1 MILGHAVTSLKI
13 GDDLII
19 LIQQLN
25 LSNLEFV
32 LAIMLLLFVIGCI
45 LEVISIIYIIVP
57 ILYPIL
63 VSMNIDPIWFAILF
77 VVNMEIALITPPIGM
92 VLYVIAGIVKRPIS
106 EVISGTIPFILVL
119 VFFIFVLILFP
130 QIVSILKF

>member
-1 MILGHAVTSLKI
+1 
-13 GDDLII
+13 
-19 LIQQLN
+19 
-25 LSNLEFV
+25 
-32 LAIMLLLFVIGCI
+32 
-45 LEVISIIYIIVP
+45 
-57 ILYPIL
+57 
-63 VSMNIDPIWFAILF
+63 MNIDPIWFAILF